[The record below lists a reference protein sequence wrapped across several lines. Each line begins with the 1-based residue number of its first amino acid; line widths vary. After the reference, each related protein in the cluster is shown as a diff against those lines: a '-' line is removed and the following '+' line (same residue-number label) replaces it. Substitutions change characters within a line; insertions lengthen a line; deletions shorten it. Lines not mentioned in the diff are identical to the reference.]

1 MNGKKIH
8 FPKFQHSRE
17 LRTSNG
23 RFTADVYIPT
33 KFYSYALKKIHQNRN
48 LANYLKNLLQSY
60 KFEILK
66 NQKPHKRERVSY
78 QSKSLGL
85 MRISF
90 RPNEQDWAELRTLG
104 RYLGTSM
111 CKTFVLLMAL
121 EMRKSTVK
129 EFLDQRIDKT
139 KCKITSLV
147 QSFSIKNQQIVFEL
161 IVDS

>member
-1 MNGKKIH
+1 MNGEKINSRKFRHSKKL
-8 FPKFQHSRE
+8 E
-17 LRTSNG
+17 TSKG
-23 RFTADVYIPT
+23 RFTADIYVPIEL
-33 KFYSYALKKIHQNRN
+33 YSYALKRIRQNKN
-48 LANYLKNLLQSY
+48 LATYLSNLLQNY

-66 NQKPHKRERVSY
+66 NQKPHKRERISY

-111 CKTFVLLMAL
+111 CKAFVLLMDL
-121 EMRKSTVK
+121 EKRKSTTK
-129 EFLDQRIDKT
+129 EFLRSRIDKT
-139 KCKITSLV
+139 KCGITSLL
-147 QSFSIKNQQIVFEL
+147 QRFSIKNRQIVFEL